1 MKVRNG
7 SEADQAA
14 RLWMSASPPI
24 TDIDDRRI
32 NVRKVPKADI
42 AALFDHFVG
51 GAFKRHWYR
60 KA

>member
-1 MKVRNG
+1 MVRDSHQREFCNTI
-7 SEADQAA
+7 
-14 RLWMSASPPI
+14 PPI

>member
-1 MKVRNG
+1 
-7 SEADQAA
+7 
-14 RLWMSASPPI
+14 MSASPPI

-51 GAFKRHWYR
+51 AAFKRHWYR